1 MRVRIRHE
9 ITQTFEPAARN
20 ASAIVRLTPRG
31 HEGQYVQRW
40 TLDIDSD
47 TRFHPQ
53 EDAFGNLCHA
63 FTVDGPVTSFTIAA
77 EGEMETQ
84 DTTGIVRG
92 TVERFPPSLYLRQ
105 TDLTH
110 PSERVQAFARE
121 VRAQPDDPLAF
132 LHALMER
139 VHGDVA
145 DADGPAMG
153 DPLTAEDALEKGAA
167 CSGGIAH
174 LFTAAARISGV
185 PARHISG
192 YLAVDGEAAARHWA
206 EAHVPSIGW
215 VAFDCGR
222 NLCPTEDYVRLAVGL
237 DAVGVASLRGIGG
250 DTREQVVAFDGR
262 NPPKPQAK
270 SQSQTQGQN

>member
-9 ITQTFEPAARN
+9 ITQKFEPAARN

-40 TLDIDSD
+40 TLDLDSD

-63 FTVDGPVTSFTIAA
+63 FTIDGPVAAFTIAA
-77 EGEMETQ
+77 EGEVETQ

-110 PSERVQAFARE
+110 PSARVSDFAAAVE
-121 VRAQPDDPLAF
+121 PQPDDPLAF
-132 LHALMER
+132 LHALMEH
-139 VHGDVA
+139 VHAKVK
-145 DADGPAMG
+145 DAEGPAMG
-153 DPLTAEDALEKGAA
+153 DPLAAEAALEKGAA

-174 LFTAAARISGV
+174 LFTAAARIAGV

-206 EAHVPSIGW
+206 EAYVPAIGW

-237 DAVGVASLRGIGG
+237 DAVGVAAMRGIGG
-250 DTREQVVAFDGR
+250 DIREHVVAFDGR
-262 NPPKPQAK
+262 NPPKLQVQV
-270 SQSQTQGQN
+270 QSQGQN